1 MRSSV
6 AFTRSVYHQ
15 AQARDVFS
23 HGEED
28 LDHYEDEYDLI
39 DEFFAARWKR
49 NVVQLF
55 DDSHHGGGN
64 GDGAAGTPPLSRR
77 AAPQSQ
83 ERGRSPTHG
92 YGNGG
97 KHSSGDGGVPSA
109 PHRFRARS
117 SLSRSPASIDSRPI
131 ARSSKPVNVLDGL
144 PRDVMAYGGRNS
156 QPFRS
161 NVSLSSGIPTKTM
174 YSSVCGD
181 DHVMASGGRNSLP
194 FRPNV
199 SLSSGISTKTHSND
213 GGHDHVMASIG
224 RNLLPARSNVPRDV
238 MSSFGSNS
246 LPARSNVPRDVVP
259 SIGSNSLLARSSP
272 RHVMSSIGSKSLPAR
287 SNVPRDVM
295 PSIGSNSLPARS
307 NALRDVMPSIGSNSL
322 SARSSPRDVM
332 SSSGRNSLPARPT
345 VPMTNGQPT
354 RNHSAPMEI
363 SFDEIFPNSSAPV
376 HVELS
381 YPMPWSSSSPSVTC
395 EGGSGW
401 PPGAV
406 FPGGGGCGA
415 GGPGWPQGGGAPGWP
430 QGAGGPGWPPDNGG
444 PSGSER
450 PGGSGSSR
458 GQAVQGGR
466 MAVQHRTQLTP
477 VCYLC
482 GEEGHDNPFCTKN
495 REHASSCAKG
505 NPSFIESILLKR
517 KGDASKEGI
526 LLLQNN
532 GKVSVCRDADDK
544 CIEEV
549 EYVSNHTAALH
560 SSHGVPSRLCVTND
574 GGEYGFQFDDG
585 LDPDYGPDVFC
596 VPSHLCVDD
605 EEAYD
610 IEYDDGSDVD
620 DDGSDPDYTPHVF
633 CSCLEGNKCGGAA
646 LEVVEEEQHDP
657 FPYAGGGDKGGAEY
671 DDHSDPSRYTSPLG
685 ARFADAGVPQ
695 DPSHNIVGDV
705 ASIHHYRA
713 GASVL

>member
-1 MRSSV
+1 MRSNV

-28 LDHYEDEYDLI
+28 LDHYEDDYDLI
-39 DEFFAARWKR
+39 DEFYAARWKR
-49 NVVQLF
+49 KIMQLF
-55 DDSHHGGGN
+55 DDSHHGDGN
-64 GDGAAGTPPLSRR
+64 GDGAAGTPPLSGK

-117 SLSRSPASIDSRPI
+117 SLSWSPASINSRPI
-131 ARSSKPVNVLDGL
+131 PRSSKPVNVLDGL

-156 QPFRS
+156 LPFRS
-161 NVSLSSGIPTKTM
+161 NVSLSSGISTKTM
-174 YSSVCGD
+174 HSSVCGD
-181 DHVMASGGRNSLP
+181 DHVMAAGGRNSLP

-199 SLSSGISTKTHSND
+199 SLSSGISTKTMHSSVCGDDHVMASGGRNPLPFRPNVSLSSGISTKTMHSSD

-224 RNLLPARSNVPRDV
+224 RNSLPARSNVPRDS

-246 LPARSNVPRDVVP
+246 LPARSNVPRDVMP

-272 RHVMSSIGSKSLPAR
+272 RDVMSSIGSKSLPAR

-307 NALRDVMPSIGSNSL
+307 NAPRDVMP
-322 SARSSPRDVM
+322 
-332 SSSGRNSLPARPT
+332 SSGRNSLPAGPT

-354 RNHSAPMEI
+354 RNHSAPTEI
-363 SFDEIFPNSSAPV
+363 SFDEIIPNTSAPV

-381 YPMPWSSSSPSVTC
+381 YPMPWASSSPSVTC

-401 PPGAV
+401 PLGAV
-406 FPGGGGCGA
+406 FPRGGGCGA
-415 GGPGWPQGGGAPGWP
+415 GGPGWPQGGGAPGSP
-430 QGAGGPGWPPDNGG
+430 QGAGGPGWPPGNGG

-466 MAVQHRTQLTP
+466 MAVQHRTQPTP
-477 VCYLC
+477 ACYLC

-495 REHASSCAKG
+495 REQVVVPKVTLASLSL
-505 NPSFIESILLKR
+505 SF
-517 KGDASKEGI
+517 
-526 LLLQNN
+526 
-532 GKVSVCRDADDK
+532 
-544 CIEEV
+544 
-549 EYVSNHTAALH
+549 
-560 SSHGVPSRLCVTND
+560 
-574 GGEYGFQFDDG
+574 
-585 LDPDYGPDVFC
+585 
-596 VPSHLCVDD
+596 
-605 EEAYD
+605 
-610 IEYDDGSDVD
+610 
-620 DDGSDPDYTPHVF
+620 
-633 CSCLEGNKCGGAA
+633 
-646 LEVVEEEQHDP
+646 
-657 FPYAGGGDKGGAEY
+657 
-671 DDHSDPSRYTSPLG
+671 
-685 ARFADAGVPQ
+685 
-695 DPSHNIVGDV
+695 
-705 ASIHHYRA
+705 
-713 GASVL
+713 